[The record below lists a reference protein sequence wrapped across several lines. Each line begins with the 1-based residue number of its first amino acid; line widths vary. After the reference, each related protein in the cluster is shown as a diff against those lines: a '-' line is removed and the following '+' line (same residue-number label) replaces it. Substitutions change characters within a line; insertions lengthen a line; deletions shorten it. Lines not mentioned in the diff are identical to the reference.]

1 MGTEQRGGAG
11 GQEGCA
17 VSWEESGG
25 LNWEEG
31 VLFPILRGWAGL
43 ELR

>member
-17 VSWEESGG
+17 VSWEESEG
-25 LNWEEG
+25 LNWEHSAEG
-31 VLFPILRGWAGL
+31 MGRT
-43 ELR
+43 